1 MNHDPADQLWSQIEN
16 DGTQE
21 APESMNAAQT
31 ESADNDVITNLERE
45 RDEFKDMYMR
55 SVAEAQNIQRRA
67 QVDVE
72 NSRKF
77 ATENLVVDILPVL
90 DNFER
95 AVQSPAEGDAKTFL
109 DGFVMIHQNLMA
121 TLQKH
126 GLAPIEAVGQPFDP
140 NLHQAIMRVETD
152 EYPEDTVVEVLQT
165 GYTVDGRCIRPAM
178 VKVSGN

>member
-95 AVQSPAEGDAKTFL
+95 TLAAIENGATFESVA
-109 DGFVMIHQNLMA
+109 DGVKMVERMLRSA
-121 TLQKH
+121 
-126 GLAPIEAVGQPFDP
+126 LASVKVERISSLGEFFDP
-140 NLHQAIMRVETD
+140 NLHEAITSEENTGREPGTVIGEVEPGYVMSGRV
-152 EYPEDTVVEVLQT
+152 
-165 GYTVDGRCIRPAM
+165 IRPAR
-178 VKVSGN
+178 VRVAR